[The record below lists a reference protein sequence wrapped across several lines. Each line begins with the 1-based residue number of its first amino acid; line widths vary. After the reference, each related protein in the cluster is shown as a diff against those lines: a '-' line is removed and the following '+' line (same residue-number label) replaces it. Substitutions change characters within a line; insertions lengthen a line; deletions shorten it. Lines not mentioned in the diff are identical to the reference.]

1 MAKLLT
7 VKDVADQLA
16 VSRSTVYKML
26 DGGVFPPAP
35 IRLPNGGPR
44 WPQEAVDE
52 WVEVHRSDRRGEE
65 TVTRVRLTSARSFTT
80 RWRRGVEIAPANLMG
95 RTSSS
100 CRSR

>member
-7 VKDVADQLA
+7 VKDVAGQLA

-35 IRLPNGGPR
+35 IRLPNGSPR

-52 WVEVHRSDRRGEE
+52 WVEVHRCDRRDEE
-65 TVTRVRLTSARSFTT
+65 PSPASGQR
-80 RWRRGVEIAPANLMG
+80 RRG
-95 RTSSS
+95 
-100 CRSR
+100 RSRLDGAAESGLPRRT